1 MTDIANGAFC
11 QRGAGIIM
19 TEVSSKF
26 NAAVDAFDEANAA
39 DPNIVEA
46 GGKQWPKELLY
57 SRQMAEWMD
66 RFAPDASEALRLAAR
81 CQHIRR
87 WEIPRDDYPRDRV
100 GYLKWRTELKNMHA
114 AIAGEILGGVGY
126 DGETIARVQSLLKKE
141 RLKHD
146 PEAQTLEDVVCLVF
160 LENWFADFAKQHEPD
175 KIVDI
180 VAKTWKK
187 MSPAGHEAA
196 LAMAHKLPGDALELV
211 QRALDNQEPDS

>member
-1 MTDIANGAFC
+1 MAEG
-11 QRGAGIIM
+11 
-19 TEVSSKF
+19 SSKF
-26 NAAVDAFDEANAA
+26 RSAIEAFDQANAA
-39 DPNIVEA
+39 DPNPVEA

-57 SRQMAEWMD
+57 AHQMSEWMD

-87 WEIPRDDYPRDRV
+87 WDIPRDAYPRDRV

-114 AIAGEILGGVGY
+114 RIAGEILAGIGY
-126 DGETIARVQSLLKKE
+126 DEDTIARVQSLLKKE

-175 KIVDI
+175 KIVEI

-211 QRALDNQEPDS
+211 QRALGERKQ

>member
-1 MTDIANGAFC
+1 MSEGSA
-11 QRGAGIIM
+11 
-19 TEVSSKF
+19 KF
-26 NAAVDAFDEANAA
+26 NAAVEAFDEANAA

-57 SRQMAEWMD
+57 ARQMAEWMD
-66 RFAPDASEALRLAAR
+66 RFAPDASEALRVAAR

-87 WEIPRDDYPRDRV
+87 WEIPRDSYPRDRV

-114 AIAGEILGGVGY
+114 RIAGEILAAVGY
-126 DGETIARVQSLLKKE
+126 DDETIGRVQSLLKKE

-146 PEAQTLEDVVCLVF
+146 PETQTLEDVVCLVF
-160 LENWFADFAKQHEPD
+160 LENWFADFAKQHDPD

-187 MSPAGHEAA
+187 MSSAGHEAA
-196 LAMAHKLPGDALELV
+196 LAMAHKLPGDALALV
-211 QRALDNQEPDS
+211 QRALKSQQ

>member
-1 MTDIANGAFC
+1 MTGKN
-11 QRGAGIIM
+11 QRFIKAI
-19 TEVSSKF
+19 E
-26 NAAVDAFDEANAA
+26 AFDAANSA

-46 GGKQWPKELLY
+46 DGGQCPKELLY
-57 SRQMAEWMD
+57 ARQMSDWMD

-87 WEIPRDDYPRDRV
+87 WEIPRDAYPRDRV

-114 AIAGEILGGVGY
+114 RIAGEIMAAVGY
-126 DGETIARVQSLLKKE
+126 DDEAIGRVQSLLKKE

-146 PEAQTLEDVVCLVF
+146 PETQTLEDVVCLVF
-160 LENWFADFAKQHEPD
+160 LENWFADFAKQHDPD

-187 MSPAGHEAA
+187 MSSAGHEAA

-211 QRALDNQEPDS
+211 QRALEGQPREG

>member
-1 MTDIANGAFC
+1 M
-11 QRGAGIIM
+11 AGD
-19 TEVSSKF
+19 SSKF
-26 NAAVDAFDEANAA
+26 TAAIEAFDEANAA
-39 DPNIVEA
+39 DPNHVEA
-46 GGKQWPKELLY
+46 EGKQWPKELLY
-57 SRQMAEWMD
+57 GHQMSRWMD

-87 WEIPRDDYPRDRV
+87 WEIPRDAYPRDRV

-114 AIAGEILGGVGY
+114 QIAGEILGRVGY
-126 DGETIARVQSLLKKE
+126 DEETIGRVQSLLKKE

-146 PEAQTLEDVVCLVF
+146 PETQTLEDVVCLVF
-160 LENWFADFAKQHEPD
+160 LENWFADFAKQHDPD

-196 LAMAHKLPGDALELV
+196 LAMAHQLPGDALALV
-211 QRALDNQEPDS
+211 QRALAGPA